1 MTPSRFGAV
10 HNRGDGNVVSQG
22 NSGDQ
27 VISTGAGRPRP
38 EASAG
43 DPPRARNPVDPD
55 PTRNVFVVHG
65 RDEQVRRAMFV
76 LLRALNLRPLEWED
90 LVAGTGRA
98 TPFLGEVVAA
108 APAQAQAA
116 LVLLTPDDLV
126 RLHPS
131 LVHPD
136 DPDDERLPTGQPR
149 PNVLLEL
156 GMVLM
161 AYPQRTVIVEVGA
174 LRRIADLGGRN
185 VVRFNGTV
193 AAVRKI
199 AGRLELAGCPVKD
212 SGVDWLDV
220 SMFSELEAF
229 RRDRNAWE

>member
-1 MTPSRFGAV
+1 M
-10 HNRGDGNVVSQG
+10 
-22 NSGDQ
+22 
-27 VISTGAGRPRP
+27 
-38 EASAG
+38 
-43 DPPRARNPVDPD
+43 
-55 PTRNVFVVHG
+55 
-65 RDEQVRRAMFV
+65 
-76 LLRALNLRPLEWED
+76 
-90 LVAGTGRA
+90 
-98 TPFLGEVVAA
+98 
-108 APAQAQAA
+108 
-116 LVLLTPDDLV
+116 
-126 RLHPS
+126 
-131 LVHPD
+131 HPD

-174 LRRIADLGGRN
+174 LRRIADLAGRN

>member
-1 MTPSRFGAV
+1 MTHTTRFGSV
-10 HNRGDGNVVSQG
+10 RNRGDGNVVSQG
-22 NSGDQ
+22 N
-27 VISTGAGRPRP
+27 AGTERITVGPDRTRTEPSIEDPRP
-38 EASAG
+38 G
-43 DPPRARNPVDPD
+43 RNPIDPD

-65 RDEQVRRAMFV
+65 RDEQVRREMFG

-90 LVAGTGRA
+90 LVGFTGQA

-116 LVLLTPDDLV
+116 LVLLTPDDVV

-131 LVHPD
+131 LLKPE

-161 AYPQRTVIVEVGA
+161 AYPQRTVIVEFGP
-174 LRRIADLGGRN
+174 LRRIADLAGRN
-185 VVRFNGTV
+185 VIRFNGTV
-193 AAVRKI
+193 EAVRKV
-199 AGRLELAGCPVKD
+199 AARLELAGCPVKD
-212 SGVDWLDV
+212 TGVDWLDV
-220 SMFSELEAF
+220 SVLSRLDAF
-229 RRDRNAWE
+229 NRDRTL